1 MIRILMLTTSSSLM
15 DGINRHI
22 LTLASALNSQ
32 SDFEVAICTVM
43 PYGEFHL
50 ALEKNGVKA
59 FALGY
64 SNGHK
69 WGILSKYRKVLNE
82 FHPDII
88 HIHVMAIMERIVSAT
103 LYRHIKYV
111 VTIHGIA
118 DKLDH
123 IPFKMRIETFLNK
136 IFTIPLS
143 ARFYI
148 SNGVRNILKNSL
160 PPVLLSEVCYNPIHF
175 GIVPVR
181 QYKLHNLI
189 KVDSSTL
196 LIGTSCRISYVK
208 NPQSFTKVMCKVLQN
223 MSSVHAVV
231 MGDGSEALKKECQ
244 SIVNETGV
252 EKRFHWM
259 GYCHNASELVHD
271 LNCFIMTSRCE
282 GLPTALLESMAVK
295 TPIAMMKGEGGLLDL
310 VEIDEVGDPIAAIAE
325 KDDID
330 GLANK
335 IIELLKNPDKAQKQ
349 AERAY
354 EVGKQFFDIDIVSEQ
369 MCNIYKRILQ

>member
-123 IPFKMRIETFLNK
+123 ISLKLRIEALLSKMFP
-136 IFTIPLS
+136 IPFS
-143 ARFYI
+143 ARCYI
-148 SNGVRNILKNSL
+148 SEGVRRALES
-160 PPVLLSEVCYNPIHF
+160 LLSPVSLSVVCYNPLHF
-175 GIVPVR
+175 GDVLPPTNR
-181 QYKLHNLI
+181 LHNSI
-189 KVDSSTL
+189 GVTSSTL
-196 LIGTSCRISYVK
+196 LIGTSCRIFYQK
-208 NPQSFTKVMCKVLQN
+208 NPQAFTKVMCKVLQC
-223 MSSVHAVV
+223 MPLVHAIV
-231 MGDGSEALKKECQ
+231 MGDGDKVLKQECQ
-244 SIVNETGV
+244 NIVKCANV
-252 EKRFHWM
+252 EERFHWM
-259 GYCHNASELVHD
+259 GYCNDAPELVRD
-271 LNCFIMTSRCE
+271 LNVFIMTSRWE
-282 GLPTALLESMAVK
+282 GLPTTLLESMAMK
-295 TPIAMMKGEGGLLDL
+295 TPIAMMKGEGGLLDI
-310 VEIDEVGDPIAAIAE
+310 VDINEAEGPIVSLAE
-325 KDDID
+325 RDDVN
-330 GLANK
+330 GLANQ
-335 IIELLKNPDKAQKQ
+335 IIDLLKHPDKAKSQ

-354 EVGKQFFDIDIVSEQ
+354 KVGKHHFDIDIISKQ
-369 MCNIYKRILQ
+369 MCNLYKCILK